1 MLDVY
6 IDNGI
11 PASKRMP
18 DFQILDDF
26 LDVFCSYLEDIEKK
40 YHLGIDIYGT
50 FRLDSS
56 QATFLFNEIEKR
68 RTLLSSKYCFNKEYV
83 ILGQLQAGFSPFSN
97 EPLLF
102 VGD

>member
-6 IDNGI
+6 TDNGI

-18 DFQILDDF
+18 DVQIPDDF
-26 LDVFCSYLEDIEKK
+26 LGVLYPYLEGIEQK

-50 FRLDSS
+50 FRLDPS
-56 QATFLFNEIEKR
+56 QVTFLFNEIGR
-68 RTLLSSKYCFNKEYV
+68 RRSLLSSKYCFNQEYV
-83 ILGQLQAGFSPFSN
+83 ILEQLQASFSSFSN

>member
-1 MLDVY
+1 MLDIY

-18 DFQILDDF
+18 DVQILDDF
-26 LDVFCSYLEDIEKK
+26 LGVLHPYLEGIEQK

-50 FRLDSS
+50 FRLGPS
-56 QATFLFNEIEKR
+56 QVTFLFNEIGKR
-68 RTLLSSKYCFNKEYV
+68 RSLLSSKYCFSQEYV
-83 ILGQLQAGFSPFSN
+83 MLEQLQASFSSLAN

>member
-18 DFQILDDF
+18 DFQIPDVF
-26 LDVFCSYLEDIEKK
+26 LDIFCSYLEGIEQK

-50 FRLDSS
+50 FRLNSS
-56 QATFLFNEIEKR
+56 QVTFLFNEIEKR
-68 RTLLSSKYCFNKEYV
+68 HSLLSSKYCFNKEYM
-83 ILGQLQAGFSPFSN
+83 ILEQLQTSFSSFSN

-102 VGD
+102 IGD

>member
-18 DFQILDDF
+18 DVQILDDF
-26 LDVFCSYLEDIEKK
+26 LGVLYPYLEGIEQK

-50 FRLDSS
+50 FLRH
-56 QATFLFNEIEKR
+56 
-68 RTLLSSKYCFNKEYV
+68 
-83 ILGQLQAGFSPFSN
+83 FSPRSESGNF
-97 EPLLF
+97 PIQ
-102 VGD
+102 